1 MNSSYGFAPKYPVIS
16 DRKKKFDP
24 WKLEQ
29 GISWYTLS
37 FSIAVNMVTSLSVCS
52 GRKIGTKNSKL
63 VKFLGAV

>member
-1 MNSSYGFAPKYPVIS
+1 MRYAYMYIYFHSSSYRFANKYQVIS

-29 GISWYTLS
+29 RISWYTLS

-52 GRKIGTKNSKL
+52 GRKILNW
-63 VKFLGAV
+63 